1 MKKIP
6 LCSFTGLLFFLFFF
20 SPQSAVAQSPLVDA
34 LSAEIS
40 YQMERLQQEPVKPF
54 YVDFSVTDVYTTEV
68 TSNLGSTI
76 RKFSTSERYFSPL
89 YRVGS
94 PEKDSWGI
102 KPGSRSLVQI
112 PIDNTPSHLKLHIW
126 TTCNQS
132 FRNAVAAF
140 TKEKQQSVVEDD
152 QEKEMVVFSPADKQI
167 YSDKL
172 LPQEKLTFD
181 TTLWAKRLN
190 GYTNGFSAS
199 PLFLEARAVLS
210 YVVER
215 KTFVSSEGSA
225 IEENSLRANLAITAA
240 VQAAD
245 GMILSLSENYFA
257 FTPDELPSEAEVLAD
272 LERLR
277 QNLLALREAP
287 LAEAYVGPALLS
299 GKAAAVFFH
308 EIVGHRLEG
317 KRMRSMKDAN
327 TFKSKLGEEVLLNTL
342 SLRDDPTLQKM
353 GNTSLAGY
361 YRYDEEGV
369 AGQPVELVSNGV
381 IKGFLMTRT
390 PLTGF
395 PKSNGHGRARR
406 GFLPVSRQS
415 NLILSTSNPQ
425 SDEAL
430 RKALKEEVK
439 KQDKEFG
446 YFISQISGGVTSTN
460 TASINSFQITPLM
473 VYRVYADNRPDE
485 LVRGLNFIGTPLG
498 TLTQILAAGSES
510 GVFNGMCGAESG
522 AVPVSAVAPSLL
534 VEKFELQRSRNL
546 APMYLLSRP

>member
-6 LCSFTGLLFFLFFF
+6 LCSFTGLLFFLFLF
-20 SPQSAVAQSPLVDA
+20 SVPSAVAQSSLVNA

-54 YVDFSVTDVYTTEV
+54 YIDFSVTDVYTTEV
-68 TSNLGSTI
+68 TSNLGSII
-76 RKFSTSERYFSPL
+76 RKFHTAERFFSPL

-94 PEKDSWGI
+94 AEKDSWGI
-102 KPGSRSLVQI
+102 KPGSLPVVAI
-112 PIDNTPSHLKLHIW
+112 PIDDNPSHLKVHIW
-126 TTCNQS
+126 TICNQS
-132 FRNAVAAF
+132 FRNAVTAF
-140 TKEKQQSVVEDD
+140 NREKQQSVVEDD
-152 QEKEMVVFSPADKQI
+152 QEAALAVFSAVDKQI
-167 YSDKL
+167 YSDKP
-172 LPQEKLTFD
+172 LPEQKLAFD

-190 GYTNGFSAS
+190 GYTMGFSAS
-199 PLFLEARAVLS
+199 PLFLEARAGLS

-225 IEENSLRANLAITAA
+225 IEENSLRTNLVITAA

-245 GMILSLSENYFA
+245 GMILTLSENYFA
-257 FTPDELPSEAEVLAD
+257 FSPDELPSEAEVLAD

-277 QNLLALREAP
+277 INLLALREAP

-317 KRMRSMKDAN
+317 KRMRSTKDAN
-327 TFKSKLGEEVLLNTL
+327 TFKSKLGEEVLLSTL
-342 SLRDDPTLQKM
+342 SLKDDPTLQKVD
-353 GNTSLAGY
+353 NTSLAGH

-369 AGQPVELVSNGV
+369 AGEPVQLVSNGM

-395 PKSNGHGRARR
+395 PKSNGHARARR
-406 GFLPVSRQS
+406 GYLPVSRQS
-415 NLILSTSNPQ
+415 NLILSTSDPQ
-425 SDEAL
+425 SDAAL
-430 RKALKEEVK
+430 RKALKEEVQ
-439 KQDKEFG
+439 KQGKEFG

-473 VYRVYADNRPDE
+473 VYRVYADDRPDQ

-498 TLTQILAAGSES
+498 TLTQILAAGSDT

-534 VEKFELQRSRNL
+534 VEKFELQRSRNF
-546 APMYLLSRP
+546 APQYLLSRP

>member
-6 LCSFTGLLFFLFFF
+6 LCSFTGLLFFLFLF
-20 SPQSAVAQSPLVDA
+20 SVPSAVAQSSLVNA

-54 YVDFSVTDVYTTEV
+54 YIDFSVTDVYTTEV
-68 TSNLGSTI
+68 TSNLGSII
-76 RKFSTSERYFSPL
+76 RKFHTAERFFSPL

-94 PEKDSWGI
+94 AEKDSWGI
-102 KPGSRSLVQI
+102 KPGSLPVVAI
-112 PIDNTPSHLKLHIW
+112 PIDDNPSHLKVHIW
-126 TTCNQS
+126 TICNQS
-132 FRNAVAAF
+132 FRNAVTAF
-140 TKEKQQSVVEDD
+140 NREKQQSVVEDD
-152 QEKEMVVFSPADKQI
+152 QEAGLAVFSAVDKQI
-167 YSDKL
+167 YSDKP
-172 LPQEKLTFD
+172 LPEQKLAFD

-190 GYTNGFSAS
+190 GYTMGFSAS
-199 PLFLEARAVLS
+199 PLFLEARAGLS

-225 IEENSLRANLAITAA
+225 IEENSLRTNLVITAA

-245 GMILSLSENYFA
+245 GMILTLSENYFA
-257 FTPDELPSEAEVLAD
+257 FSPDELPSEAEVLAD

-277 QNLLALREAP
+277 INLLALREAP

-317 KRMRSMKDAN
+317 KRMRSTKDAN
-327 TFKSKLGEEVLLNTL
+327 TFKSKLGEEVLLSTL
-342 SLRDDPTLQKM
+342 SLRDDPTLQKV
-353 GNTSLAGY
+353 GNTSLAGH

-369 AGQPVELVSNGV
+369 AGEPVQLVSNGM

-395 PKSNGHGRARR
+395 PKSNGHARARR
-406 GFLPVSRQS
+406 GYLPVSRQS

-425 SDEAL
+425 SDAAL
-430 RKALKEEVK
+430 RKALKEEVQ
-439 KQDKEFG
+439 KQGKEFG

-473 VYRVYADNRPDE
+473 VYRVYADDRPDQ

-498 TLTQILAAGSES
+498 TLTQILAAGSDT

-534 VEKFELQRSRNL
+534 VEKFELQRSRNF
-546 APMYLLSRP
+546 APQYLLSRP

>member
-6 LCSFTGLLFFLFFF
+6 LCSFTGLLFFLFLF
-20 SPQSAVAQSPLVDA
+20 SVPSAVAQSSLVNA

-54 YVDFSVTDVYTTEV
+54 YIDFSVTDVYTTEV
-68 TSNLGSTI
+68 TSNLGSII
-76 RKFSTSERYFSPL
+76 RKFHTAERFFSPL

-94 PEKDSWGI
+94 AEKDSWGI
-102 KPGSRSLVQI
+102 KPGSLPVVAI
-112 PIDNTPSHLKLHIW
+112 PIDDNPSHLKVHIW
-126 TTCNQS
+126 TICNQS
-132 FRNAVAAF
+132 FRNAVTAF
-140 TKEKQQSVVEDD
+140 NREKQQSVVEDD
-152 QEKEMVVFSPADKQI
+152 QEAALAVFSAVDKQI
-167 YSDKL
+167 YSDKP
-172 LPQEKLTFD
+172 LPEQKLAFD

-190 GYTNGFSAS
+190 GYTMGFSAS
-199 PLFLEARAVLS
+199 PLFLEARAGLS

-225 IEENSLRANLAITAA
+225 IEENSLRTNLVITAA

-245 GMILSLSENYFA
+245 GMILTLSENYFA
-257 FTPDELPSEAEVLAD
+257 FSPDELPSEAEVLAD

-277 QNLLALREAP
+277 INLLALREAP

-317 KRMRSMKDAN
+317 KRMRSTKDAN
-327 TFKSKLGEEVLLNTL
+327 TFKSKLGEEVLLSTL
-342 SLRDDPTLQKM
+342 SLRDDPTLQKV
-353 GNTSLAGY
+353 GNTSLAGH

-369 AGQPVELVSNGV
+369 AGEPVQLVSNGM

-395 PKSNGHGRARR
+395 PKSNGHARARR
-406 GFLPVSRQS
+406 GYLPVSRQS

-425 SDEAL
+425 SDAAL
-430 RKALKEEVK
+430 RKALKEEVQ
-439 KQDKEFG
+439 KQGKEFG

-473 VYRVYADNRPDE
+473 VYRVYADDRPDQ

-498 TLTQILAAGSES
+498 TLTQILAAGADT

-534 VEKFELQRSRNL
+534 VEKFELQRSRNF
-546 APMYLLSRP
+546 APQYLLSRP

>member
-6 LCSFTGLLFFLFFF
+6 LCSFTGLLFFLFLF
-20 SPQSAVAQSPLVDA
+20 SVPSAVAQSSLTNA

-54 YVDFSVTDVYTTEV
+54 YVDFTVTDVYTTEV
-68 TSNLGSTI
+68 TSNLGSII
-76 RKFSTSERYFSPL
+76 RSFHTAERFFSPL

-94 PEKDSWGI
+94 AEKDSWGI
-102 KPGSRSLVQI
+102 KPGSLPVVAI
-112 PIDNTPSHLKLHIW
+112 PIDDNPSHLKVHIW
-126 TTCNQS
+126 TICNQS
-132 FRNAVAAF
+132 FRNSVTAF
-140 TKEKQQSVVEDD
+140 TREKQQSVVEDD
-152 QEKEMVVFSPADKQI
+152 QEAGLAVFSAVNKQI

-172 LPQEKLTFD
+172 IPEEKLTFD

-199 PLFLEARAVLS
+199 PLFLEARAGLS

-225 IEENSLRANLAITAA
+225 VEENSLRANLVITAA

-245 GMILSLSENYFA
+245 GMILTLSENYFA
-257 FTPDELPSEAEVLAD
+257 FSPDELPSEAEVLAD
-272 LERLR
+272 LDTLR

-327 TFKSKLGEEVLLNTL
+327 TFKSKLGEEVLLSTL
-342 SLRDDPTLQKM
+342 SLRDDPTLQKV
-353 GNTSLAGY
+353 GNTHLAGH

-369 AGQPVELVSNGV
+369 AGEPVELVNNGA

-395 PKSNGHGRARR
+395 PKSNGHARARR
-406 GFLPVSRQS
+406 GYLPVSRQS

-425 SDEAL
+425 SDAAL
-430 RKALKEEVK
+430 RKALKEEVQ
-439 KQDKEFG
+439 KQGKEFG

-473 VYRVYADNRPDE
+473 VYRVYANDRPDE

-498 TLTQILAAGSES
+498 TLTQILAAGSDT

-534 VEKFELQRSRNL
+534 VEKFELQRSRNF
-546 APMYLLSRP
+546 APQYLLSRP

>member
-190 GYTNGFSAS
+190 GYTKGFSVS

-369 AGQPVELVSNGV
+369 AGDPVELVSNGV